1 MIAPAAAT
9 VVAPAAPAPAGAAAT
24 AGNAADVDPR
34 IQEAAKGFEAL
45 FMRMLVDE
53 MFTGTELASAQPL
66 YGGMMTSAL
75 ADSLAESGGVGLA
88 AMLTRQLGGGA

>member
-9 VVAPAAPAPAGAAAT
+9 VVTSVAPAPTTAAT
-24 AGNAADVDPR
+24 AAAAADVDPR
-34 IQEAAKGFEAL
+34 VREAAKGFEGL

-53 MFTGTELASAQPL
+53 MFKGTELASAQPI

-75 ADSLAESGGVGLA
+75 SDSLAESGGVGLA
-88 AMLTRQLGGGA
+88 AMLTRQLGGEA